1 MLESTCMR
9 SLVAVGVGMLLALLL
24 ALLVVGGIL
33 APVLSAVFGLE
44 VDRSSAVPVIL
55 PLLLFVAGF
64 SFYFGGMIA
73 AFKAP
78 SRRRLHAVLVVPTA
92 FVLSAGLNLATG
104 EGLLPGLDGAR
115 GGALAAGFLLVSV
128 AASFVGGRRG
138 EGLYVQTQRAARRR
152 RKGGAV

>member
-1 MLESTCMR
+1 MR

-55 PLLLFVAGF
+55 PLLLFVAAF
-64 SFYFGGMIA
+64 SFYFGGMISA
-73 AFKAP
+73 YKAP
-78 SRRRLHAVLVVPTA
+78 ARRRLHAVLVVPTA
-92 FVLSAGLNLATG
+92 FVLSAVLNLATG
-104 EGLLPGLDGAR
+104 EGLLPGLDDAR
-115 GGALAAGFLLVSV
+115 GGVLASGFLLVSV

-138 EGLYVQTQRAARRR
+138 EELYVQTQKAARRR
-152 RKGGAV
+152 RKGGAA